1 MYLLGQALKLRHR
14 EARAARPRP
23 GRDDKVLAD
32 WNGLM
37 IQALVRAAAVFDG
50 PRWLELGR
58 GAFDFAR
65 RDCRRAP
72 AGSPARSTSSCC

>member
-32 WNGLM
+32 WNG
-37 IQALVRAAAVFDG
+37 
-50 PRWLELGR
+50 
-58 GAFDFAR
+58 
-65 RDCRRAP
+65 
-72 AGSPARSTSSCC
+72 